1 MLVYRRVVTHFVV
14 QPHPRRS
21 RSSRLATAALTSWD
35 KGLQT
40 PDPSWAYFILK
51 YEYEQIYS
59 TISMY
64 MLHVY
69 IHIFRC
75 IYIYIIWWY
84 HTQSIY
90 PWDPCRNTSICDHEF
105 LSSTSVEGSG
115 QGESQWWHF
124 NNRQK
129 SRDFLYLGNNWL
141 DILLIMV
148 NIWLLYG

>member
-75 IYIYIIWWY
+75 IYIYILYDDI
-84 HTQSIY
+84 I
-90 PWDPCRNTSICDHEF
+90 RNQYIHEIHIEIHQFVTMNSFPQHQWKDQGRGNHNGDTSITVKNPGIF
-105 LSSTSVEGSG
+105 
-115 QGESQWWHF
+115 F
-124 NNRQK
+124 
-129 SRDFLYLGNNWL
+129 
-141 DILLIMV
+141 
-148 NIWLLYG
+148 IWAITGWIYC